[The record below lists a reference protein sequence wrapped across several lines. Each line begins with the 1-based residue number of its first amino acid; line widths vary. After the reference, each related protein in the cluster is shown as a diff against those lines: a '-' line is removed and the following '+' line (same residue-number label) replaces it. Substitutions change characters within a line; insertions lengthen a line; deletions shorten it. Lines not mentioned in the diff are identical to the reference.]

1 MRQVKGA
8 GVEVRS
14 HPKAPDPPGEPS
26 MKELGGEWKE
36 TPERQRERETERERE
51 RERDIHREIQRQRE
65 TERQRQRD
73 TERWGKSRDWEEA
86 AGRRAR
92 GREGAGGGCCACL
105 PSSET
110 HQGKSTG
117 IYSGNHR
124 LLALLF
130 YHFADAIT
138 EPYPLSGKLEMSFPE

>member
-36 TPERQRERETERERE
+36 MPERQRERETERERE
-51 RERDIHREIQRQRE
+51 RH
-65 TERQRQRD
+65 TQRD
-73 TERWGKSRDWEEA
+73 TETERDRETETERHREMGKEQGLGGGSREESWGP
-86 AGRRAR
+86 G
-92 GREGAGGGCCACL
+92 GAGGGCCACL

-117 IYSGNHR
+117 IYRGNHR

>member
-1 MRQVKGA
+1 MCRAGGRRVSGCKWGPVRGCNQGETRVHQVW
-8 GVEVRS
+8 E
-14 HPKAPDPPGEPS
+14 EN
-26 MKELGGEWKE
+26 
-36 TPERQRERETERERE
+36 RETETER
-51 RERDIHREIQRQRE
+51 HREMGKEQGLGGGSRE
-65 TERQRQRD
+65 ES
-73 TERWGKSRDWEEA
+73 WGP
-86 AGRRAR
+86 G
-92 GREGAGGGCCACL
+92 GAGGGCCACL